1 MIRRSR
7 IAAVFAVLLLACIAG
22 VRGQEVTTVDFRA
35 DVMSSIKI
43 ADSTALC
50 LVGHVVFFHNG
61 AVITCDSAIRYSDR
75 MMDCYRNVV
84 VNKDSTFIYGD
95 KADYNGLLNEARI
108 YSPLIKM
115 VDKDATLYTYNFTFN
130 TLTNIGR
137 YYGGGT
143 MSQKDNLMESDEGY
157 YYADNR
163 ELIGV
168 RNVEMQNPQYTISSD
183 SVTYN
188 MDTEIA
194 TFDTPSYIWNDQ
206 DEFLTARRGSY
217 NAKEDLYTFTDSS
230 YIMTKTQELWAD
242 TIVYRQ
248 TGQDAVLR
256 NNIQIAD
263 QEQKAMAFG
272 DYGQYWGD
280 KKQALLTRDPSV
292 LSYEEG
298 EQPDTVFM
306 RSDSIFIYTLNRFR
320 NDSVPTQKTADSL
333 AAETPAPSP
342 AADSAAVR
350 PATNGPGRPPIPTLP
365 DGQAP
370 PPASAPLRPRFRP
383 ETTRKPRPTPRN
395 GTSRAKRPTPWRN
408 RSPPYRTPYRRAIPS
423 ERRKN
428 GR

>member
-1 MIRRSR
+1 
-7 IAAVFAVLLLACIAG
+7 
-22 VRGQEVTTVDFRA
+22 
-35 DVMSSIKI
+35 
-43 ADSTALC
+43 
-50 LVGHVVFFHNG
+50 
-61 AVITCDSAIRYSDR
+61 
-75 MMDCYRNVV
+75 
-84 VNKDSTFIYGD
+84 
-95 KADYNGLLNEARI
+95 
-108 YSPLIKM
+108 M

-320 NDSVPTQKTADSL
+320 NDSVPTQKTGGFAGSGNSRAVPRRRQRGGPSRDERAGTSADSD
-333 AAETPAPSP
+333 ASGRAS
-342 AADSAAVR
+342 SA
-350 PATNGPGRPPIPTLP
+350 T
-365 DGQAP
+365 
-370 PPASAPLRPRFRP
+370 ASAPAPPRFRP

-408 RSPPYRTPYRRAIPS
+408 RSPPYRTPYRRATPS

>member
-1 MIRRSR
+1 
-7 IAAVFAVLLLACIAG
+7 
-22 VRGQEVTTVDFRA
+22 
-35 DVMSSIKI
+35 
-43 ADSTALC
+43 
-50 LVGHVVFFHNG
+50 
-61 AVITCDSAIRYSDR
+61 
-75 MMDCYRNVV
+75 
-84 VNKDSTFIYGD
+84 
-95 KADYNGLLNEARI
+95 
-108 YSPLIKM
+108 
-115 VDKDATLYTYNFTFN
+115 
-130 TLTNIGR
+130 
-137 YYGGGT
+137 

-333 AAETPAPSP
+333 AAENSRAVP
-342 AADSAAVR
+342 AADSAASVPRRTGQDVR
-350 PATNGPGRPPIPTLP
+350 RFRRFRTGKLRLLRLP
-365 DGQAP
+365 
-370 PPASAPLRPRFRP
+370 PLRPRFRP

-408 RSPPYRTPYRRAIPS
+408 RSPRTGLRID
-423 ERRKN
+423 ERFRPKGEKTAGRPQKARKKRLRKEKGRSTHRKN
-428 GR
+428 QSEDQSLARKSSGDRPAQQEQEWARQRKELARRFLKGKATSEDTLALLKLDSLQQVFAADTLAASPDSTVQKTPSPAPAADSATVKRPPIRRQSSIRRIRW